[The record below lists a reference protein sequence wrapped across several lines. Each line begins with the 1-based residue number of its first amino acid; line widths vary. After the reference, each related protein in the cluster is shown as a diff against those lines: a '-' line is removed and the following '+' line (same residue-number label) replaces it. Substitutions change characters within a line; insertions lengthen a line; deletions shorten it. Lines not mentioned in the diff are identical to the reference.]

1 MFALH
6 RTRRRVGE
14 PANVGRRRA
23 CRINPL
29 PRIAVEPLPDAAMR
43 WAPRTLAPNA
53 ARLRY
58 DYDMDTDENTARP
71 LAPENEPASI
81 ELADADDGALAP
93 PEDELKKPLVIV
105 MHASVGS
112 GHRSAAYAVAQAF
125 ELMRDADGERTDGQ
139 PPIPDDLDIEVIDVL
154 DYGRIV
160 FDGNNAASLFTG
172 ATRPIYD
179 LTWRFTLTGRL
190 LWGGGS
196 IWSHLMYSKFTDY
209 VRDRQP
215 LAIVCTH
222 ITAANVAV
230 AARMLTGQHYPIV
243 CVPTDYET
251 EGLWPHKAADL
262 FCVANESMA
271 ETLRPRKV
279 PEESILITGIPT
291 RDDFRRAYD
300 RPSVREQLELPQDR
314 RIVLALAGAYLPRP
328 YVHFRTALD
337 KLLPYLHGFDDTL
350 HFVFAAGSDADYA
363 RHLRQECDDLGL
375 SNATVLDYVDDMAAL
390 MAASDLVICKSGGLT
405 VTECLCAQVPMIL
418 LGKAYGQE
426 KVNVQMLTSLG
437 AAMHVTT
444 ARELLDTLR
453 HVARNP
459 ESAHAMLINGSFLRH
474 PNAAE
479 DIANATLRL
488 IAAPKNPDD
497 PRYRKHLLHFYWGKK
512 PAHIR

>member
-1 MFALH
+1 MW
-6 RTRRRVGE
+6 
-14 PANVGRRRA
+14 P
-23 CRINPL
+23 
-29 PRIAVEPLPDAAMR
+29 
-43 WAPRTLAPNA
+43 WA
-53 ARLRY
+53 
-58 DYDMDTDENTARP
+58 
-71 LAPENEPASI
+71 
-81 ELADADDGALAP
+81 G
-93 PEDELKKPLVIV
+93 
-105 MHASVGS
+105 
-112 GHRSAAYAVAQAF
+112 
-125 ELMRDADGERTDGQ
+125 
-139 PPIPDDLDIEVIDVL
+139 
-154 DYGRIV
+154 
-160 FDGNNAASLFTG
+160 
-172 ATRPIYD
+172 
-179 LTWRFTLTGRL
+179 
-190 LWGGGS
+190 
-196 IWSHLMYSKFTDY
+196 
-209 VRDRQP
+209 
-215 LAIVCTH
+215 
-222 ITAANVAV
+222 
-230 AARMLTGQHYPIV
+230 
-243 CVPTDYET
+243 
-251 EGLWPHKAADL
+251 
-262 FCVANESMA
+262 
-271 ETLRPRKV
+271 
-279 PEESILITGIPT
+279 
-291 RDDFRRAYD
+291 
-300 RPSVREQLELPQDR
+300 PS
-314 RIVLALAGAYLPRP
+314 LPRP

-350 HFVFAAGSDADYA
+350 HFVFVAGSDADYA

>member
-1 MFALH
+1 MG
-6 RTRRRVGE
+6 TRRS
-14 PANVGRRRA
+14 PS
-23 CRINPL
+23 L
-29 PRIAVEPLPDAAMR
+29 
-43 WAPRTLAPNA
+43 A

-58 DYDMDTDENTARP
+58 DGSMNTDENITRP
-71 LAPENEPASI
+71 LAAESGPAPL
-81 ELADADDGALAP
+81 ELAIADGQGGLAAAG
-93 PEDELKKPLVIV
+93 PEAEPEPEPVKPTVIV

-125 ELMRDADGERTDGQ
+125 ELMRDARAGDGEGEGDGSAEGAHA
-139 PPIPDDLDIEVIDVL
+139 PIPADLDIEVIDVL

-209 VRDRQP
+209 VREKRP
-215 LAIVCTH
+215 LAVVCTH

-251 EGLWPHKAADL
+251 EGLWPHRAADL

-279 PEESILITGIPT
+279 PEERILITGIPT
-291 RDDFRRAYD
+291 RDDFRRTYD
-300 RPSVREQLELPQDR
+300 RASTREQLKLPQDR
-314 RIVLALAGAYLPRP
+314 RVVLALAGAYLPRP

-350 HFVFAAGSDADYA
+350 HFVFVAGSDADYA
-363 RHLRQECDDLGL
+363 RHLRQECADLGL
-375 SNATVLDYVDDMAAL
+375 ANATVLDYVDDMAAL

-453 HVARNP
+453 HVAKNP

-474 PNAAE
+474 PDAAE
-479 DIANATLRL
+479 DIAKATLRL
-488 IAAPKNPDD
+488 IAEPKNPDD
-497 PRYRKHLLHFYWGKK
+497 PRYRKHFLHFYWGKK

>member
-291 RDDFRRAYD
+291 RDDFRETYD
-300 RPSVREQLELPQDR
+300 KRQVRDELGLPQDKQV
-314 RIVLALAGAYLPRP
+314 VLALAGAYLPRP
-328 YVHFRTALD
+328 YVRFRDTLD
-337 KLLPYLHGFDDTL
+337 TILPYLHSFENL
-350 HFVFAAGSDADYA
+350 HLAIVAGNDEDYA
-363 RHLRQECDDLGL
+363 RHLRSECTELGL
-375 SNATVLDYVDDMAAL
+375 GNVTVFDYVERMAAL

-405 VTECLCAQVPMIL
+405 VTECLCARVPMIL

-426 KVNVQMLTSLG
+426 NINVRTLTANG
-437 AAMHVTT
+437 AAMHATT

-453 HVARNP
+453 HVSRYP
-459 ESAHAMLINGSFLRH
+459 QSTDAMLINGSFLRR
-474 PNAAE
+474 PDAAR
-479 DIANATLRL
+479 DIAHAAMRL
-488 IAAPKNPDD
+488 AGKPPESDD
-497 PRYRKHLLHFYWGKK
+497 PIRRKHFLHFYWGRK

>member
-93 PEDELKKPLVIV
+93 PEDEPKKPLVIV

-125 ELMRDADGERTDGQ
+125 ELMRDAEGERTDGQ

-209 VRDRQP
+209 VREKQP

-300 RPSVREQLELPQDR
+300 RPSVREQLKLPQDR

-350 HFVFAAGSDADYA
+350 HFVFVAGSDADYA
-363 RHLRQECDDLGL
+363 RHLRQECEELGL
-375 SNATVLDYVDDMAAL
+375 ANATVLDYVDDMAAL
-390 MAASDLVICKSGGLT
+390 MAASDLAICKSGGLT
-405 VTECLCAQVPMIL
+405 VTECLCAQVPMVL

-453 HVARNP
+453 HVAKYP
-459 ESAHAMLINGSFLRH
+459 ESARAMLINGSFLRH

-488 IAAPKNPDD
+488 IAAPKNPGD

>member
-58 DYDMDTDENTARP
+58 DYDENTARP

-93 PEDELKKPLVIV
+93 PEDEPKKPLVIV

-125 ELMRDADGERTDGQ
+125 ELMRDAEGERTDGQ

-209 VRDRQP
+209 VREKQP

-262 FCVANESMA
+262 FCVAQGARGEHPHHRHPHA
-271 ETLRPRKV
+271 RRFPPRLRP
-279 PEESILITGIPT
+279 PL
-291 RDDFRRAYD
+291 RA
-300 RPSVREQLELPQDR
+300 RAV
-314 RIVLALAGAYLPRP
+314 
-328 YVHFRTALD
+328 
-337 KLLPYLHGFDDTL
+337 
-350 HFVFAAGSDADYA
+350 
-363 RHLRQECDDLGL
+363 
-375 SNATVLDYVDDMAAL
+375 
-390 MAASDLVICKSGGLT
+390 
-405 VTECLCAQVPMIL
+405 
-418 LGKAYGQE
+418 
-426 KVNVQMLTSLG
+426 G
-437 AAMHVTT
+437 AA
-444 ARELLDTLR
+444 
-453 HVARNP
+453 P
-459 ESAHAMLINGSFLRH
+459 G
-474 PNAAE
+474 
-479 DIANATLRL
+479 
-488 IAAPKNPDD
+488 
-497 PRYRKHLLHFYWGKK
+497 
-512 PAHIR
+512 

>member
-1 MFALH
+1 MMV
-6 RTRRRVGE
+6 RM
-14 PANVGRRRA
+14 N
-23 CRINPL
+23 
-29 PRIAVEPLPDAAMR
+29 
-43 WAPRTLAPNA
+43 
-53 ARLRY
+53 
-58 DYDMDTDENTARP
+58 TDENTTIP
-71 LAPENEPASI
+71 LPTAAAPAVGPVPDEPSASAAAAST
-81 ELADADDGALAP
+81 ELAVGDDTALAP
-93 PEDELKKPLVIV
+93 AEEAPPKPTVIV

-112 GHRSAAYAVAQAF
+112 GHRSAAYAIAQAF
-125 ELMRDADGERTDGQ
+125 ELIRDAQDDDTEPAASAADAAGDALDSADVAAAAA
-139 PPIPDDLDIEVIDVL
+139 PSPVPDDLDIEVIDVL

-160 FDGNNAASLFTG
+160 FDGNKTASLFTG

-196 IWSHLMYSKFTDY
+196 IWSHVMYAKFTDY
-209 VRDRQP
+209 VREKKP
-215 LAIVCTH
+215 LAVVCTH

-251 EGLWPHKAADL
+251 EGLWPHSATDL

-279 PEESILITGIPT
+279 REDRILITGIPT
-291 RDDFRRAYD
+291 RDDFRRPYD
-300 RPSVREQLELPQDR
+300 RVATRERLHLPQDR
-314 RIVLALAGAYLPRP
+314 RVVLALAGAYLPRP

-350 HFVFAAGSDADYA
+350 HFVFVAGNDADYA
-363 RHLRQECDDLGL
+363 RHLRQECDELGL
-375 SNATVLDYVDDMAAL
+375 TNVTVLDYVEGMAAL

-453 HVARNP
+453 HVAKNP

-474 PNAAE
+474 PDAAE
-479 DIANATLRL
+479 DIARATLRL
-488 IAAPKNPDD
+488 IAEPKDVDD
-497 PRYRKHLLHFYWGKK
+497 PLYRKHLLKFYWGKK

>member
-251 EGLWPHKAADL
+251 EGLWPHRCTDL

-271 ETLRPRKV
+271 ETLRPRRV
-279 PEESILITGIPT
+279 PEEGIRITGIPT
-291 RDDFRRAYD
+291 REDFRRTYD
-300 RPSVREQLELPQDR
+300 QRETRERLGLPQDKTV
-314 RIVLALAGAYLPRP
+314 VLALAGAQLPRP
-328 YVHFRTALD
+328 YVHFRDALD
-337 KLLPYLHGFDDTL
+337 KLLPYLHALSDMHFDI
-350 HFVFAAGSDADYA
+350 VAGNDADYA
-363 RHLRQECDDLGL
+363 RHLRQECADLGL
-375 SNATVLDYVDDMAAL
+375 ANVSVLDYVEDMAAL
-390 MAASDLVICKSGGLT
+390 MAASDVIICKSGGLV

-418 LGKAYGQE
+418 LGRAYGQE
-426 KVNVQMLTSLG
+426 KVNVRMLTSLG

-444 ARELLDTLR
+444 SRELLDALR
-453 HVARNP
+453 HIEKNP
-459 ESAHAMLINGSFLRH
+459 ESIRSMLINGSFLRH
-474 PNAAE
+474 PDAAR
-479 DIANATLRL
+479 DVARATLEL
-488 IAAPKNPDD
+488 TAYPKSADD
-497 PRYRKHLLHFYWGKK
+497 PQRRKHFLRFYWGGK
-512 PAHIR
+512 PAHTR